1 MLSITNELKAKLLA
15 AQSEEE
21 LAALVKA
28 DGQEI
33 TPEDAP
39 RLLEE
44 IEKQHELEGR
54 ELSLDEL
61 GAVAGGA
68 IRNRDYLKEGCAA
81 TVEPHSRCWGTD
93 GGCLAINIDYSNWP
107 CNTRC
112 PKCGRYTH
120 SVRSYM
126 NKDGLWTVYAC
137 PECGEFSLRG

>member
-15 AQSEEE
+15 AKSAEEA
-21 LAALVKA
+21 AALVKA

-33 TPEDAP
+33 TAEDAA

-81 TVEPHSRCWGTD
+81 TVEPHSTCWGTD
-93 GGCLAINIDYSNWP
+93 GGCLAINIDYTNWP

-120 SVRSYM
+120 SVSSYL

-137 PECGEFSLRG
+137 PECGEFSLKG